1 MVRIAFVPSAN
12 CDAGVMI
19 NGPISC
25 VGCLPVAPSIPV
37 AELAADGTVREIS
50 GVDVDVEARGVRL
63 NLVGDSLGR
72 LRAALGLAVG
82 RRFERHH
89 GGSRDTCR
97 PAMNMGRVGGRN
109 ARDVDFVTDIVDRKS
124 TRLNPDTN
132 AKLVCRLL
140 L

>member
-1 MVRIAFVPSAN
+1 MCTFDSSCSIFRFYVLSTRRPPISTLTYTLFPYPTLFRSRASSMVRTAFVPSAN

-25 VGCLPVAPSIPV
+25 VGCRPVAPSIPV

-72 LRAALGLAVG
+72 LRAAL
-82 RRFERHH
+82 
-89 GGSRDTCR
+89 
-97 PAMNMGRVGGRN
+97 
-109 ARDVDFVTDIVDRKS
+109 DRKS
-124 TRLNPDTN
+124 TRLTS
-132 AKLVCRLL
+132 RH
-140 L
+140 